1 MEINVML
8 FGQIVDI
15 TGNSTITVNDVA
27 DTNELI
33 QKLHSLYPA
42 LANTK
47 YAIAVDKQIINENI
61 LLNNNNTVALLPPFS
76 GG

>member
-1 MEINVML
+1 MKINVML
-8 FGQIVDI
+8 FGQIAEI
-15 TGNSTITVNDVA
+15 TGSSTIVLNDIA
-27 DTNELI
+27 DTNKLI

-47 YAIAVDKQIINENI
+47 YVIAVDRQMINENI
-61 LLNNNNTVALLPPFS
+61 LLHNNNAVALLPPFS

>member
-1 MEINVML
+1 MQVNVIA
-8 FGQIVDI
+8 FGQITDI
-15 TGNSTITVNDVA
+15 TGRSTITVNDVT

-47 YAIAVDKQIINENI
+47 YVIAVDKQIINENM
-61 LLNNNNTVALLPPFS
+61 LLENNNTVALLPPYA